1 MGKAIIFIETPM
13 FTRQIKQIATDDE
26 LKELQKELIGT
37 PDKGDLIQQTGG
49 LRKVRMAAG
58 SQGKSGSVRIIYF
71 LATEEIIY
79 LIMAYPINAKDSLT
93 DTEKAQ
99 LKKLTKLLKARY
111 KMSFFD
117 ELKTSLEEAVE
128 IKQGL
133 KEPARVTRYEIADVK
148 AIREQL
154 NVSQSEMAKALGT
167 SVDTIKSWES
177 KRRNPTGLAA
187 KVLATIKENPA
198 FFRELASH

>member
-58 SQGKSGSVRIIYF
+58 SQGKIYF

-99 LKKLTKLLKARY
+99 LKKLTKLLKG
-111 KMSFFD
+111 
-117 ELKTSLEEAVE
+117 E
-128 IKQGL
+128 I
-133 KEPARVTRYEIADVK
+133 
-148 AIREQL
+148 
-154 NVSQSEMAKALGT
+154 
-167 SVDTIKSWES
+167 
-177 KRRNPTGLAA
+177 
-187 KVLATIKENPA
+187 
-198 FFRELASH
+198 